1 MIPCIF
7 FLLSE
12 LHLRQDAIPF
22 SPYELFR
29 VLFTE
34 LMSVIQLWNLL
45 LKNYL
50 THSSIKSNGRHRSV
64 IRSEFCMQTIFRY
77 SSFVFVFPAPAQAK
91 REKVFE
97 TEKLSRL
104 HVLTVLTNDSEYTM
118 KRDFHSSVSIHNS
131 VITNDRDNYS
141 LNDLIKTLLW
151 NYDYFLLFHGWK
163 MRRIIRGAQRRCP
176 PEYIENTS

>member
-1 MIPCIF
+1 MIPRIF

-12 LHLRQDAIPF
+12 HYLRQDAIPF

-45 LKNYL
+45 PKNYL

-64 IRSEFCMQTIFRY
+64 IRSEFCIQTIFRY
-77 SSFVFVFPAPAQAK
+77 SSFVVVFPAPAHAK

-104 HVLTVLTNDSEYTM
+104 HVLTVLTNDSENTM

-141 LNDLIKTLLW
+141 LNDLIKTL
-151 NYDYFLLFHGWK
+151 
-163 MRRIIRGAQRRCP
+163 P
-176 PEYIENTS
+176 

>member
-1 MIPCIF
+1 MIPRIF

-12 LHLRQDAIPF
+12 HYLRQDAIPS

-45 LKNYL
+45 PKNYL

-64 IRSEFCMQTIFRY
+64 IRSEFCIQTIFRY
-77 SSFVFVFPAPAQAK
+77 SSFVFVFPAPAHAK

-131 VITNDRDNYS
+131 VIKNDRDNYS
-141 LNDLIKTLLW
+141 LNDLIKTL
-151 NYDYFLLFHGWK
+151 
-163 MRRIIRGAQRRCP
+163 P
-176 PEYIENTS
+176 

>member
-1 MIPCIF
+1 MIPRIF

-12 LHLRQDAIPF
+12 HYLRQDAILF

-29 VLFTE
+29 ALFTE
-34 LMSVIQLWNLL
+34 LMSIICGIFC
-45 LKNYL
+45 LKITSV
-50 THSSIKSNGRHRSV
+50 THPIKSNGRHRSV

-141 LNDLIKTLLW
+141 LNDLIKTLPW
-151 NYDYFLLFHGWK
+151 NYDYFLLFHGSK
-163 MRRIIRGAQRRCP
+163 ALLLK
-176 PEYIENTS
+176 

>member
-1 MIPCIF
+1 MK
-7 FLLSE
+7 L
-12 LHLRQDAIPF
+12 
-22 SPYELFR
+22 
-29 VLFTE
+29 
-34 LMSVIQLWNLL
+34 QLWNLL
-45 LKNYL
+45 PKNYL

-151 NYDYFLLFHGWK
+151 NYDYFLLFHGSKALLLKWK

>member
-1 MIPCIF
+1 MIPRIF

-12 LHLRQDAIPF
+12 HYLRQDAIPS

-45 LKNYL
+45 PKNYL

-64 IRSEFCMQTIFRY
+64 IRSEFCIQTIFRY
-77 SSFVFVFPAPAQAK
+77 SSFVFVFPAPAHAK

-131 VITNDRDNYS
+131 VITNDHDNYS
-141 LNDLIKTLLW
+141 LNDLIKTL
-151 NYDYFLLFHGWK
+151 
-163 MRRIIRGAQRRCP
+163 P
-176 PEYIENTS
+176 

>member
-1 MIPCIF
+1 M
-7 FLLSE
+7 
-12 LHLRQDAIPF
+12 
-22 SPYELFR
+22 
-29 VLFTE
+29 
-34 LMSVIQLWNLL
+34 
-45 LKNYL
+45 K
-50 THSSIKSNGRHRSV
+50 
-64 IRSEFCMQTIFRY
+64 TIFRY
-77 SSFVFVFPAPAQAK
+77 SSFVFVCPAPAQAK

-151 NYDYFLLFHGWK
+151 NYDYFLLFHGSK
-163 MRRIIRGAQRRCP
+163 ALLLK
-176 PEYIENTS
+176 